1 MMKLPPSLLDVS
13 LSRVEAPAAM
23 EATSL
28 SEDNAV
34 LSLPVLPD
42 AEDVKV
48 EGAVPPLGI
57 TVIIVT
63 QLGPALTSSY
73 SDIGS
78 IEGPKRFEFD
88 ESRGCVT
95 DLSDKSP
102 PLSRDFTFSNF

>member
-78 IEGPKRFEFD
+78 IEGPKKLEFELR
-88 ESRGCVT
+88 STRGCVT
-95 DLSDKSP
+95 DLTNKLVRGKSRFY
-102 PLSRDFTFSNF
+102 LF

>member
-42 AEDVKV
+42 VKV

-78 IEGPKRFEFD
+78 IEGPKKFEFD